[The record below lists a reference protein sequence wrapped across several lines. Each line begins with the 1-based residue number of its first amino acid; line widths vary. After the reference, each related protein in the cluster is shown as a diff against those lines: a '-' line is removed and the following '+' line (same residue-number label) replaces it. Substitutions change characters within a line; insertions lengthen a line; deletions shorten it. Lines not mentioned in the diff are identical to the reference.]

1 MSTEHLHTLA
11 QDARLLAAFEHV
23 ISPMLYRMLEVRLET
38 IRSKVRTGERDF
50 IVECTELA
58 FIKDLISEIETH
70 KKRGVI
76 AAHKLEDMDNG
87 LRR

>member
-1 MSTEHLHTLA
+1 
-11 QDARLLAAFEHV
+11 
-23 ISPMLYRMLEVRLET
+23 MLQRMLLVRLEA

-58 FIKDLISEIETH
+58 FIQDLISEIDNH

-76 AAHKLEDMDNG
+76 AARKLGD
-87 LRR
+87 LT